1 MRGVFFAILLTLAF
15 QAGAGGRY
23 GPDLELICPCDYT
36 AISSSAVT
44 AKFGVLNR
52 GNSASGNLVLRAYAH
67 DARNY
72 FTSTDKYYLGDIPI
86 TSSLAAAEEIAPD
99 NYTLRFRQPGAGTYF
114 ITFLLL
120 ENNVVKDVTVMRE
133 EVTFGTVASKT
144 YSDLYFVTDPS
155 ISIEGSTLT
164 LDMPAIG
171 NSGAESTA
179 INVIVGAS
187 SQLDLFAEGSFFV
200 SIGDYTEVTA
210 LAAGALSK
218 SGQAEYD
225 ISEIPEEFGF
235 YHVLVADDKYTLLTH
250 TVRAPGV
257 EFATQDFAVTSVD
270 YLTDSDGDGVA
281 DDSERLAGTDPIL
294 GSSTPGTSYV
304 DVLVVYDVGV
314 ESEYDGDPS
323 ARLDHLFAVA
333 NLALADSGV
342 DMKLRMVGQ
351 TPVTMDTS
359 QTIQQWLEA
368 AENNEGAFADL
379 EQLRIDTGA
388 DLVTMFRQYDGGDIC
403 GLASLGGYGTQ
414 GFLTRSE
421 HLSANFIEYDQC
433 GDITMIHEI
442 GHNMGLGHSSR
453 QDETGTFVWS
463 RGHGVTQS
471 FATLMAYASEFDVS
485 SELAVFAN
493 PNLKTCEGQPCGEN
507 IGTEAPAHAAK
518 SLNVVRHQVANFTQS
533 TAADSDND
541 GIPDT
546 DDLFPDDA
554 AESVDTDNDGLGNNA
569 DYDDD
574 NDGIPDSYEVL
585 MGYDPLVD
593 DSSADADNDGETN
606 RAEYEALPR
615 ATQFLQNSSAS
626 PNVALLHLI
635 NTSDSEQN
643 FRGTLFNNNGARLGP
658 AHQSLGASVPAR
670 GRLILDSQDLESIF
684 GLNPWK
690 GPAMLEVTGAGSFSA
705 MSKLVS
711 PSGLIS
717 NSNCVREDRVLN
729 IDGADSSNNTYVRL
743 INTLESSIGSVRGTL
758 YDRHGRV
765 IGREAVELVAGLAP
779 KEMVWISRPKFESIF
794 GTEWEGEALLEVTK
808 IDGLKLLN
816 LNRVNNETFFN
827 FSCFEQGDGD
837 NIGRVYYQASTLG
850 PNVAR
855 SHIVNTDLYQQVF
868 TATLYNK
875 AGQQLGEANQVL
887 GNVAPRGRLVVSTE
901 DLQSIFNVPAWQ
913 GPAMLEVNGTGTFE
927 LMTKQTSTSGLVSNV
942 NCVRQREV
950 HNIEGFDS
958 GDVSYIRFINTS
970 DGAIEDIKGTLFDS
984 SGNVIGVADQTLM
997 TLSPKE
1003 QLFLSRN
1010 RLAALFGDVSWNGE
1024 AMLRV
1029 EANESLRLLNLNY
1042 INSETF
1048 FNFSC
1053 YESSN

>member
-235 YHVLVADDKYTLLTH
+235 YHVLVADDQYTLLTH

-351 TPVTMDTS
+351 KPVTMDTS

-463 RGHGVTQS
+463 RGHGVRQS

-493 PNLKTCEGQPCGEN
+493 PNLKTCEGQPCGED

-606 RAEYEALPR
+606 LAEYEALPR
-615 ATQFLQNSSAS
+615 ATQFLQTTSAS
-626 PNVALLHLI
+626 QNITRLHLV
-635 NTSDSEQN
+635 NTSDSPQE
-643 FRGTLFNNNGARLGP
+643 FTGTLYNLDGARLGP
-658 AHQSLGASVPAR
+658 AHQSLGAVVPPK
-670 GRLILDSQDLESIF
+670 GRLILDSSQLETVF
-684 GLNPWK
+684 GLSPWK
-690 GPAMLEVTGAGSFSA
+690 GPAMLEVIGTAGFAA

-711 PSGLIS
+711 PSGLVS

-729 IDGADSSNNTYVRL
+729 IEGSNSDNLTYVRL
-743 INTLESSIGSVRGTL
+743 INTLDNALGSIRGTL
-758 YDRHGRV
+758 YDREGV
-765 IGREAVELVAGLAP
+765 ALGPPDVELLTSMAP
-779 KEMVWISRPKFESIF
+779 KEMVWLSRSRLESLF
-794 GTEWEGEALLEVTK
+794 DTSWEGEALLEVAK
-808 IDGLKLLN
+808 HDGLKLLN
-816 LNRVNNETFFN
+816 LNLVDSETFFN
-827 FSCFEQGDGD
+827 FSCFERGDAEVP
-837 NIGRVYYQASTLG
+837 GRVYLQTSTLG
-850 PNVAR
+850 ANI
-855 SHIVNTDLYQQVF
+855 SETHIVNVGETEQRFL
-868 TATLYNK
+868 ATLFNK
-875 AGQQLGEANQVL
+875 SGEQLGEAEQVI
-887 GNVAPRGRLVVSTE
+887 GTAAPRGRIVVSSA
-901 DLQSIFNVPAWQ
+901 DLERIFNISPWRD
-913 GPAMLEVNGTGTFE
+913 PAMLEVKGTDNFE
-927 LMTKQTSTSGLVSNV
+927 LMTKQTSASGLVSNV
-942 NCVRQREV
+942 NCVRPDQV

-958 GDVSYIRFINTS
+958 PDVTFIRFINT
-970 DGAIEDIKGTLFDS
+970 GNEPVTDIRGTLFDAT
-984 SGNVIGVADQTLM
+984 GEVIGPVNQVLM
-997 TLSPKE
+997 TLQPRE
-1003 QLFLSRN
+1003 QRFLSRDQ
-1010 RLAALFGDVSWNGE
+1010 LSALFDAATWNGE
-1024 AMLRV
+1024 AMLQIDAASSV
-1029 EANESLRLLNLNY
+1029 QLLNLNY
-1042 INSETF
+1042 VNGETF

-1053 YESSN
+1053 YEPSN